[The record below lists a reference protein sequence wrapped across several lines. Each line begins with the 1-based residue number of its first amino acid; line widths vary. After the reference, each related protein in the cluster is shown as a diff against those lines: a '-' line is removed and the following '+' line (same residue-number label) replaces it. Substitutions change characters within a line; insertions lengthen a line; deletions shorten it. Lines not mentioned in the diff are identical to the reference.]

1 MRRLFISL
9 MLLFPLLG
17 IAQSLKGTWSGKLN
31 FGPSSLSVVLH
42 INQDK
47 DGKYQ
52 CLFDSPDQGAKG
64 IPARIAFLSEDSLS
78 VNIMSLVASYQG
90 KLKDGELR
98 GKFSQMG
105 TSLDLSLVP
114 GEIQLNRPQTPKPPF
129 DYLTE
134 EVTFTNAE
142 DKAVLVGTL
151 TYPLGYEL
159 KAKKRVPVVIMVSGS
174 GLQNRDEE
182 LFHHQP
188 FLVIADYLAK
198 HGIASLRYDD
208 RGVGQSK
215 GDVANATTY
224 HYMKDALA
232 GIDYLRSLNKFGK
245 VGIIGHSEGG
255 TISFM
260 LAGDKKVDF
269 VASLAGTSV
278 KGDVVLYEQN
288 KAILLGAAVPEDVVN
303 DYCNTLKGLL
313 QYTVDHP
320 QIDQPETV
328 VARIVEE
335 SHAQLPEVMKSNL
348 VAVLQTMNPWMR
360 YFVGYDPLDAI
371 KRIKC
376 PVFAV
381 NGSKDQQVIAATNLE
396 ALQKNLPK
404 NNWHYIHEYP
414 DLNHLFQHCSTGSAA
429 EYETIEETFSMEVL
443 KDLAEWISKI
453 Q

>member
-9 MLLFPLLG
+9 MLFFPLLG
-17 IAQSLKGTWSGKLN
+17 IAQSLKVTWSGKLN

-159 KAKKRVPVVIMVSGS
+159 KAKKLP
-174 GLQNRDEE
+174 
-182 LFHHQP
+182 
-188 FLVIADYLAK
+188 
-198 HGIASLRYDD
+198 
-208 RGVGQSK
+208 
-215 GDVANATTY
+215 
-224 HYMKDALA
+224 
-232 GIDYLRSLNKFGK
+232 K
-245 VGIIGHSEGG
+245 VN
-255 TISFM
+255 
-260 LAGDKKVDF
+260 
-269 VASLAGTSV
+269 V
-278 KGDVVLYEQN
+278 KGLKVISLETGKEQKQVEVFQN
-288 KAILLGAAVPEDVVN
+288 KGKFIQE
-303 DYCNTLKGLL
+303 
-313 QYTVDHP
+313 
-320 QIDQPETV
+320 
-328 VARIVEE
+328 R
-335 SHAQLPEVMKSNL
+335 
-348 VAVLQTMNPWMR
+348 
-360 YFVGYDPLDAI
+360 
-371 KRIKC
+371 
-376 PVFAV
+376 
-381 NGSKDQQVIAATNLE
+381 
-396 ALQKNLPK
+396 
-404 NNWHYIHEYP
+404 
-414 DLNHLFQHCSTGSAA
+414 
-429 EYETIEETFSMEVL
+429 
-443 KDLAEWISKI
+443 KI
-453 Q
+453 QNVIRLK

>member
-9 MLLFPLLG
+9 MLFFPLLG
-17 IAQSLKGTWSGKLN
+17 LAQSLKGTWSGKLN
-31 FGPSSLSVVLH
+31 FGPSSLNVVLH

-52 CLFDSPDQGAKG
+52 CMFDSPDQGAKG

-78 VNIMSLVASYQG
+78 VYIMSLVASYQG

-114 GEIQLNRPQTPKPPF
+114 GEIQLNRPQTPKPPY

-142 DKAVLVGTL
+142 DQTLLAGTL
-151 TYPLGYEL
+151 TYPLGYEP
-159 KAKKRVPVVIMVSGS
+159 KAKKRIPVVIMVSGS

-182 LFHHQP
+182 IFHHQP

-224 HYMKDALA
+224 HYMKDALS
-232 GIDYLRSLNKFGK
+232 GINYLRSLNKFGK

-255 TISFM
+255 TIAFM

-269 VASLAGTSV
+269 VVSLAGTSV

-303 DYCNTLKGLL
+303 DYCNTLQGLL

-335 SHAQLPEVMKSNL
+335 RHVQLPEVMKSNL

-371 KRIKC
+371 KKIKC

-404 NNWHYIHEYP
+404 NNRHYIHEYP